1 MEIVNPRIERESKE
15 NDISTNFLKNLI
27 FDASAKTIY
36 RFRFGYNY
44 SNIAS
49 PPQFFHY
56 FILNSQVTKLDIR
69 KSEINCNSRLG
80 I

>member
-36 RFRFGYNY
+36 RFRF
-44 SNIAS
+44 
-49 PPQFFHY
+49 
-56 FILNSQVTKLDIR
+56 
-69 KSEINCNSRLG
+69 
-80 I
+80 